1 VSAGHG
7 GRRYFLGV
15 DVGGTFTDVVLGDT
29 DGGVAVAKVATTP
42 DDPRLGVV
50 AGIGEVLA
58 ADDVEPSRV
67 TRVVHGTTLATNVI
81 LERRGGDIAFITT
94 GGFGDMLRLGRESR
108 QEDDRFNLFFQTPA
122 PPVPRARTF
131 EVSERID
138 ARGAVVVSLDP
149 AEAAAVARQVR
160 ETGVQ
165 GVAICFLHAYAH
177 PAHEEEMAA
186 ACRRALP
193 DDAFVI
199 TSSEV
204 WPEMREYE
212 RAMTT
217 VMCAY
222 VGPVM
227 ARYLG
232 GLEARLR
239 ERGIGCPIEIMESSG
254 GVMSAS
260 LAARRPIYTVE
271 SGGAA
276 GIIAA
281 GVVGGLIGADRV
293 LSFDMGGTTAKTGI
307 VRQGRPDITHD
318 FFVGGADGSGGLRRG
333 RGYPVKIPVVDL
345 AEVGAGG
352 GSIASVDSGGA
363 LRVGPRSA
371 GSIPGPACYGRGGT
385 EPTVTDAN
393 LLMGYLKPGRLS
405 GGISLDP
412 ELSAKAV
419 ESAIGGPLGF
429 DVFTAA
435 HAVHCVANASMA
447 AAIRVVTV
455 QRGIDPRDFTLVAFG
470 GAGPL
475 HAVELA
481 ATFGIERVVIP
492 RAAGVAS
499 AIGLITSDLVAE
511 RVLTRLMP
519 TEGADPAVVGAV
531 FDELEEQAV
540 RELPGGDGELI
551 VHRAVE
557 ARFRGQAHQLT
568 VPAPPGPVS
577 AESIAKIERAFLDSY
592 RHAYGIDLDAPTELV
607 NFRVR
612 VSRTVEKLTPVPHP
626 AGAASTPDPTG
637 ERPVAFAA
645 AELAPCPVY
654 SWEGLAPGSRLV
666 GPAVIE
672 GYDTTVVVP
681 PGHLVET
688 DRWWNLLIRP
698 LSA

>member
-1 VSAGHG
+1 VSAGDG

-29 DGGVAVAKVATTP
+29 DGGAAVAKVSTTP

-58 ADDVEPSRV
+58 THGVEPSRV

-81 LERRGGDIAFITT
+81 LERRGGDIAFVTT
-94 GGFGDMLRLGRESR
+94 AGFGDMLRLGRESR

-131 EVSERID
+131 EVTERID
-138 ARGAVVVSLDP
+138 ARGNVVVALDP
-149 AEAAAVARQVR
+149 AQAAEVARRVS
-160 ETGVQ
+160 ESGVQ

-177 PAHEEEMAA
+177 PAHEEAMAA
-186 ACRRALP
+186 ACRTALP

-239 ERGIGCPIEIMESSG
+239 EMGIGCPIEIMESSG

-260 LAARRPIYTVE
+260 LASRRPIYTVE

-352 GSIASVDSGGA
+352 GSIASVDSGGG

-393 LLMGYLKPGRLS
+393 LLMGYLKSGRLS

-412 ELSAKAV
+412 ESGRQGHR
-419 ESAIGGPLGF
+419 IGDRRSPGLRRLHRRARHPQCGQRQHGRGHQGGHR
-429 DVFTAA
+429 AA
-435 HAVHCVANASMA
+435 RH
-447 AAIRVVTV
+447 RPP
-455 QRGIDPRDFTLVAFG
+455 G
-470 GAGPL
+470 L
-475 HAVELA
+475 HAGGLRRRRTPPRRRA
-481 ATFGIERVVIP
+481 GRHFGIGRVVIP

-519 TEGADPAVVGAV
+519 TEEADPAVVGAV

-540 RELPGGDGELI
+540 RELPGGGRAGGPPRRRGPISGTGPPADRAGSSGPGVRSLHRRNRSGLLGP
-551 VHRAVE
+551 VPGRLRHRPRRTHRA
-557 ARFRGQAHQLT
+557 GQL
-568 VPAPPGPVS
+568 PGPGFTHGR
-577 AESIAKIERAFLDSY
+577 KTHPGPPPRRY
-592 RHAYGIDLDAPTELV
+592 HQHAGS
-607 NFRVR
+607 VR
-612 VSRTVEKLTPVPHP
+612 
-626 AGAASTPDPTG
+626 
-637 ERPVAFAA
+637 
-645 AELAPCPVY
+645 
-654 SWEGLAPGSRLV
+654 
-666 GPAVIE
+666 
-672 GYDTTVVVP
+672 
-681 PGHLVET
+681 
-688 DRWWNLLIRP
+688 
-698 LSA
+698 

>member
-1 VSAGHG
+1 MSAGHG

-29 DGGVAVAKVATTP
+29 DGGVAVAKVSTTP

-50 AGIGEVLA
+50 AGIGEVL
-58 ADDVEPSRV
+58 DTHGVEPSRV

-81 LERRGGDIAFITT
+81 LERRGGDIAFVTT
-94 GGFGDMLRLGRESR
+94 AGFGDMLRLGRESR

-131 EVSERID
+131 EVTERID
-138 ARGAVVVSLDP
+138 ARGNVVVALDP
-149 AEAAAVARQVR
+149 AQAAEVARRVN
-160 ETGVQ
+160 ESGVH

-177 PAHEEEMAA
+177 PEHEEAMAA
-186 ACRRALP
+186 ACRTALP

-232 GLEARLR
+232 GLDVRLR
-239 ERGIGCPIEIMESSG
+239 EMGIGCPIEIMESSG

-260 LAARRPIYTVE
+260 LASRRPIYTVE

-281 GVVGGLIGADRV
+281 GVVGALIGEDRV

-352 GSIASVDSGGA
+352 GSIASVDSGGG

-371 GSIPGPACYGRGGT
+371 GSVPGPACYGRGGT
-385 EPTVTDAN
+385 EPTVTDAD
-393 LLMGYLKPGRLS
+393 LLMGYLKSGRLS

-412 ELSAKAV
+412 ELSAKAI

-429 DVFTAA
+429 DVVTAA
-435 HAVHCVANASMA
+435 HAIHSVANASMA

-481 ATFGIERVVIP
+481 DTFGIGRVVIP

-519 TEGADPAVVGAV
+519 TEEADPAVVGAI

-540 RELPGGDGELI
+540 TELPGDGEL
-551 VHRAVE
+551 VVRRAVE

-568 VPAPPGPVS
+568 VPAPAGPVS
-577 AESIAKIERAFLDSY
+577 AASIGEIERAFFDRY
-592 RHAYGIDLDAPTELV
+592 RDAYGIDLDAPTELV

-612 VSRTVEKLTPVPHP
+612 VSRTVEKLAPVPHQ
-626 AGAASTPDPTG
+626 AAATSTPDPSG
-637 ERPVAFAA
+637 ERPVGFASP
-645 AELAPCPVY
+645 ELIPCPVF
-654 SWEGLAPGSRLV
+654 SWERLAPGSRLV

-681 PGHLVET
+681 PGHSVET

-698 LSA
+698 VSE

>member
-1 VSAGHG
+1 M

-15 DVGGTFTDVVLGDT
+15 DVGGTFSDVVLGDT
-29 DGGVAVAKVATTP
+29 DGGVAVAKVTTTP
-42 DDPRLGVV
+42 EDPRLGVI

-58 ADDVEPSRV
+58 THRVDPGQV
-67 TRVVHGTTLATNVI
+67 TRLVHGTTLATNVI
-81 LERRGGDIAFITT
+81 LEGRGSETAFVTT
-94 GGFGDMLRLGRESR
+94 AGFGDMLRLGRESR
-108 QEDDRFNLFFQTPA
+108 QDDDRFNLFFGTPA
-122 PPVPRARTF
+122 PPVPHARTF
-131 EVSERID
+131 EVTERVD
-138 ARGAVVVSLDP
+138 ARGNVVAALDP
-149 AEAAAVARQVR
+149 FEVDDVARRVAESGVR
-160 ETGVQ
+160 
-165 GVAICFLHAYAH
+165 GVAICLLHAYAH
-177 PAHEEEMAA
+177 PAHEDVVAA
-186 ACRRALP
+186 ACRAALP

-227 ARYLG
+227 AQYLA
-232 GLEARLR
+232 GLEIRLA
-239 ERGIGCPIEIMESSG
+239 EMGIGCPIQIMESSG

-260 LAARRPIYTVE
+260 LASRRPIYTVE

-276 GIIAA
+276 GIMAA
-281 GVVGGLIGADRV
+281 GFVGRLIDADQV

-318 FFVGGADGSGGLRRG
+318 FHVGGVDGSGGLRRG
-333 RGYPVKIPVVDL
+333 RGYPVKIPVIDL

-352 GSIASVDSGGA
+352 GSIASVDSGGG

-371 GSIPGPACYGRGGT
+371 GSVPGPACYGRGGT

-412 ELSAKAV
+412 ELSAKAI

-429 DVFTAA
+429 DVATAA
-435 HAVHCVANASMA
+435 HAIHNVANASMA

-481 ATFGIERVVIP
+481 DTFGIGQVVIP

-499 AIGLITSDLVAE
+499 AIGLITSDLAAE

-519 TEGADPAVVGAV
+519 TDTADPAGVAAV
-531 FDELEEQAV
+531 FDEIEAQAV
-540 RELPGGDGELI
+540 RELPGGEGEL
-551 VHRAVE
+551 VVRRAVE

-577 AESIAKIERAFLDSY
+577 TASIAEIERAFLDRY
-592 RHAYGIDLDAPTELV
+592 REAYGIDLDAPTELV

-626 AGAASTPDPTG
+626 AGAASTPDPSG

-645 AELAPCPVY
+645 AELAPCPVF
-654 SWEGLAPGSRLV
+654 SWERLAPGSRLV

-698 LSA
+698 VSE